1 MDLRC
6 PRCAE
11 PVDNDEIHE
20 AVPTVGYE
28 DYTEAL
34 RAFQSEGC
42 VALFGGAAPC
52 ERAEGG
58 LYASALYDLLGD
70 DADGAAAMME
80 DFEYLFG

>member
-11 PVDNDEIHE
+11 PTDTDEIHD
-20 AVPTVGYE
+20 AVPTMGYE
-28 DYTEAL
+28 NYTEAL

-42 VALFGGAAPC
+42 AAIWGGTPC

-70 DADGAAAMME
+70 DSDGAAAMME
-80 DFEYLFG
+80 DFDFLFN